1 MHLSIA
7 NAIRLNSSLVTKN
20 VTERSKQEE
29 KGRFVPTK
37 FFQIHENLSISLAAC
52 VTSFSTSASL
62 LSTYIVNLFNG

>member
-7 NAIRLNSSLVTKN
+7 NAIRLNSSLVMKN
-20 VTERSKQEE
+20 VTECSKQEE

-37 FFQIHENLSISLAAC
+37 FFQIHENLSISLSAC
-52 VTSFSTSASL
+52 VISFSTSASL